1 MLRYIYNTRI
11 FVGILEVRLY
21 PYGNAKEIPLPDGSY
36 AYKCQHGEEEC
47 KGNFIEA
54 CILDATN
61 YNPEYFLPVID
72 CMESADDT
80 INAAPECLELFIPN
94 LPYKIIDECAKVG
107 TFSKRGKKKRK
118 SNIAFN
124 FRVLKV

>member
-1 MLRYIYNTRI
+1 M
-11 FVGILEVRLY
+11 
-21 PYGNAKEIPLPDGSY
+21 
-36 AYKCQHGEEEC
+36 
-47 KGNFIEA
+47 
-54 CILDATN
+54 DATN
-61 YNPEYFLPVID
+61 YNPKYFLPVID